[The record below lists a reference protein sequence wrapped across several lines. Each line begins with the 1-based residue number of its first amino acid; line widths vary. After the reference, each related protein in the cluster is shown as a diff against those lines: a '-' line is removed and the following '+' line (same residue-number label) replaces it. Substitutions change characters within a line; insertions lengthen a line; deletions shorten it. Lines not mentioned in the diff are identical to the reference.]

1 MLTDDVLKYMRILDN
16 FHREM
21 ILSEIR
27 QLFPS
32 NSDGDSDG
40 DMSSICASSVTAMGG
55 SSPDEMDEGQYFEE
69 SECSISS
76 SQSDESMKSS
86 PCFHESF
93 FVTRGV
99 GRARKKL
106 TSRKAD
112 VDNIATSLRTR

>member
-32 NSDGDSDG
+32 NSDGD
-40 DMSSICASSVTAMGG
+40 MSSICTSSVTAMGE